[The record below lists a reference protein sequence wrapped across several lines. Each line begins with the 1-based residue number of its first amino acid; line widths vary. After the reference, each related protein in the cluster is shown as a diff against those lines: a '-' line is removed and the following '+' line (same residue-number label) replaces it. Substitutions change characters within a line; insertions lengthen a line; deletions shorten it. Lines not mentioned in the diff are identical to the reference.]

1 MARKDD
7 IFKSFLDHP
16 IIHEKYGI
24 DKSKLPSK
32 IDQGLKSEH
41 LIVQT
46 LALIIS
52 DLEKGI
58 NVSSEK
64 QLYQKLTSFLTEN
77 SKL

>member
-16 IIHEKYGI
+16 IIHEKYGL
-24 DKSKLPSK
+24 DTDELPSK

-64 QLYQKLTSFLTEN
+64 QLYQKLTSFLTAHP
-77 SKL
+77 KL